1 MSPSIL
7 RGNST
12 LWECQL
18 NIKWIM
24 PATLVC
30 CNCLNRDCNVIILPD
45 WGDYDVAITANYSE
59 PEPTG
64 E

>member
-1 MSPSIL
+1 
-7 RGNST
+7 
-12 LWECQL
+12 
-18 NIKWIM
+18 M
-24 PATLVC
+24 PATLSVVFC
-30 CNCLNRDCNVIILPD
+30 HMRDCNVIILPD